1 MKDFFASVKFKI
13 LLVVLV
19 LLAGMMTYAAAN
31 GRLSAAPQ
39 ELLGAVMVPLQRA
52 TAAVSSAVEGFV
64 DKYVR
69 IDQIIAENEAL
80 TAENAEL
87 REQLVDYDLIKR
99 EVEQLREAWEIK
111 EEFPDRQIV
120 NANVIGRDPLE
131 KYYAFTIDKGSRHG
145 IEVKD
150 CVITAAGIVG
160 RVIEV
165 GPNYAKV
172 ATILDPSVSVGCMV
186 SRTGDIGL
194 VGGDGEL
201 AMNKQCAMTLLPRDT
216 LAAAGDEVITTG
228 EGGVFPKQ
236 LAVGTVKDVYL
247 EKSGKSMVAVIEPY
261 EDIES
266 VRTVMV
272 ITEFTE

>member
-1 MKDFFASVKFKI
+1 MKDFFSSVKFKV

-19 LLAGMMTYAAAN
+19 LLAGVMTYAAAN
-31 GRLSAAPQ
+31 GRLTAAPQ
-39 ELLGAVMVPLQRA
+39 ELLGAAMVPLQRI
-52 TAAVSSAVEGFV
+52 TAGISSAVEGFV

-69 IDQIIAENEAL
+69 IDQIIAENEEL
-80 TAENAEL
+80 TAENAAL
-87 REQLVDYDLIKR
+87 REQMVDYDLIRR
-99 EVEQLREAWEIK
+99 EVEQLRQAWEIK

-150 CVITAAGIVG
+150 CVITASGIVG

-201 AMNKQCAMTLLPRDT
+201 AMDKYCAMTLLPGTPSPRRGT
-216 LAAAGDEVITTG
+216 RSSPPARAGSSPSSWRSAGWSRSSSSRAA
-228 EGGVFPKQ
+228 
-236 LAVGTVKDVYL
+236 
-247 EKSGKSMVAVIEPY
+247 SRWSR
-261 EDIES
+261 S
-266 VRTVMV
+266 SSRTR
-272 ITEFTE
+272 TSRACER

>member
-1 MKDFFASVKFKI
+1 MKDFFSSVKFKV

-19 LLAGMMTYAAAN
+19 LMAGVMTYAAAN
-31 GRLSAAPQ
+31 GRLTAAPQ
-39 ELLGAVMVPLQRA
+39 ELLGAAMVPLQRV

-87 REQLVDYDLIKR
+87 REQLVDYELIRR

-111 EEFPDRQIV
+111 EEFPERQIV

-160 RVIEV
+160 RVVEV

-201 AMNKQCAMTLLPRDT
+201 AMDKTCAMTLLPRDT

-236 LAVGTVKDVYL
+236 LAVGTVKDIYL

>member
-1 MKDFFASVKFKI
+1 MDARLNLKWLISIVPRGRGNAVAQICNENHIAVQLLAQARGTASSDI
-13 LLVVLV
+13 QLV
-19 LLAGMMTYAAAN
+19 LGLGEPGKDMVMS
-31 GRLSAAPQ
+31 LVP
-39 ELLGAVMVPLQRA
+39 GAVLPRLLPA
-52 TAAVSSAVEGFV
+52 
-64 DKYVR
+64 
-69 IDQIIAENEAL
+69 
-80 TAENAEL
+80 L

-99 EVEQLREAWEIK
+99 EVEQLRQAWEIK

-120 NANVIGRDPLE
+120 NANVIGRDPME

-201 AMNKQCAMTLLPRDT
+201 AMEKLCAMTLLPRDT

-236 LAVGTVKDVYL
+236 LAVGTVREVYL
-247 EKSGKSMVAVIEPY
+247 EPSGKSMVAVIEPY

>member
-1 MKDFFASVKFKI
+1 MKDFFSSVKFKV

-19 LLAGMMTYAAAN
+19 LMAGVMTYAAAN
-31 GRLSAAPQ
+31 GRLTAAPQ
-39 ELLGAVMVPLQRA
+39 ELLGAAMVPLQRV

-69 IDQIIAENEAL
+69 IDQIIAENEEL

-87 REQLVDYDLIKR
+87 REQLVDYELIKR

-111 EEFPDRQIV
+111 EEFPERQIV

-160 RVIEV
+160 RVVEV

-194 VGGDGEL
+194 VGGDGGL
-201 AMNKQCAMTLLPRDT
+201 AMDKTCAMTLLPRDT

-236 LAVGTVKDVYL
+236 LAVGTVKDIYL

>member
-1 MKDFFASVKFKI
+1 MKDFFSSVKFKV

-19 LLAGMMTYAAAN
+19 LRAGVMTYAAAN
-31 GRLSAAPQ
+31 GRLTAAPQ
-39 ELLGAVMVPLQRA
+39 ELLGAAMVPLQRV

-69 IDQIIAENEAL
+69 IDQIIAENEEL

-87 REQLVDYDLIKR
+87 REQLVDYELIKR

-111 EEFPDRQIV
+111 EEFPERQIV

-160 RVIEV
+160 RVVEV

-201 AMNKQCAMTLLPRDT
+201 AMDKTCAMTLLPRDT

-236 LAVGTVKDVYL
+236 LAVGTVKDIYL

>member
-1 MKDFFASVKFKI
+1 MKDFFSSVKFKV

-19 LLAGMMTYAAAN
+19 LLAGVMTYAAAN
-31 GRLSAAPQ
+31 DRLTAAPQ
-39 ELLGAVMVPLQRA
+39 ELLGAAMVPLQRI
-52 TAAVSSAVEGFV
+52 TAGISSAVEGFV

-69 IDQIIAENEAL
+69 IDQIIAENEEL
-80 TAENAEL
+80 TAENAAL
-87 REQLVDYDLIKR
+87 REQMVDYDLIRR
-99 EVEQLREAWEIK
+99 EVEQLRQAWEIK

-201 AMNKQCAMTLLPRDT
+201 AMDKTCAMTLLPRDT

-236 LAVGTVKDVYL
+236 LAVGRVVEVKL
-247 EKSGKSMVAVIEPY
+247 EPSGKSMVAVIEPY